1 MAIFR
6 ASPEY
11 VMTNCLLHIAE
22 AAHRRGHEITVYTH
36 EWNGA
41 EPDYIRVVRFPITA
55 KTYQKRTTEFFTRLA
70 GSVRND
76 ATDVVPD
83 GAG

>member
-36 EWNGA
+36 EWN
-41 EPDYIRVVRFPITA
+41 
-55 KTYQKRTTEFFTRLA
+55 
-70 GSVRND
+70 
-76 ATDVVPD
+76 
-83 GAG
+83 